1 MTIRTPDPAAPF
13 FDVADP
19 AFSVSSAEVRRAR
32 EAGWYARTSYGLAV
46 LRYDQVSRLIRHPAL
61 RQGSRLWPAH
71 HGITSGPF
79 ADWWASWVLNL
90 EGEAHQRMRR
100 LLSPAFSRRI
110 VEALRPRFGEL
121 AGELADS
128 FAGAGRC
135 EFMADFAEPYAARV
149 IAIMLGIA
157 EDEWPAIAAESATLG
172 LAMGVR
178 IREHLP
184 RIEAALAALYD
195 YADTV
200 IAARRREPLSPR
212 DDLVTCL
219 LKSQSQGDE
228 GGLTEAELRDALVL
242 LIFGGF
248 DTTRNQLGL
257 AMQVFL
263 EHPGQW
269 RLLGERPGLG
279 AAAVEEVM
287 RIRPTTTWVTRE
299 ALDDFVFDGLDI
311 EAGTTIHLF
320 CESAGTDGGQAGG
333 GEFDITATGRPPH
346 FGFGGGIHYCLGH
359 YVARADMATALTV
372 LAGRLEEPR
381 PAGEAAWLPDSGNT
395 GPVRL
400 PIAFTRRPPDGR
412 FHRDEQDQPRGLFG
426 MELPRGQAPG
436 PLPDPAPPPGHV
448 EQEPEAHH
456 DRQEQQDPDAGHGR
470 QDHDRD
476 DHAQRGGQHVDPHPA
491 HVAHDRPVF
500 LGRDLARVPATMA
513 GGAFPAHIVRNV
525 SDPPA
530 VTANGD
536 QGTAHAG
543 IVALRGGPGQIPAG
557 PESRRPP
564 GGSAR

>member
-1 MTIRTPDPAAPF
+1 MTVNKVSSF
-13 FDVADP
+13 FHVADP

-90 EGEAHQRMRR
+90 EGEAHHRMRR

-110 VEALRPRFGEL
+110 VESLRPRFGDL

-128 FAGAGRC
+128 FAGPGRC

-149 IAIMLGIA
+149 IAILLGIA
-157 EDEWPAIAAESATLG
+157 EEEWPVIAAESATVG

-195 YADTV
+195 YADAV
-200 IAARRREPLSPR
+200 IAARRREPR
-212 DDLVTCL
+212 DDLVTSL
-219 LKSQSQGDE
+219 VKSQADE
-228 GGLTEAELRDALVL
+228 DGPTAAGLTGAELRDALVL

-263 EHPGQW
+263 EHPAQW
-269 RLLGERPGLG
+269 RLLGERPELG

-287 RIRPTTTWVTRE
+287 RVRPTTTWVTRE
-299 ALDDFVFDGLDI
+299 ALADFTFDGLDI
-311 EAGTTIHLF
+311 SAGTTIHLF
-320 CESAGTDGGQAGG
+320 CESAGTDTTQAGTAQAGG
-333 GEFDITATGRPPH
+333 WKFDITATGRPPH

-359 YVARADMATALTV
+359 YVARADMGTALTV
-372 LAGRLEEPR
+372 LASRMGDPR
-381 PAGEAAWLPDSGNT
+381 PAGEAVWLPDSGNS

-400 PIAFTRRPPDGR
+400 PISFTRRR
-412 FHRDEQDQPRGLFG
+412 
-426 MELPRGQAPG
+426 
-436 PLPDPAPPPGHV
+436 
-448 EQEPEAHH
+448 
-456 DRQEQQDPDAGHGR
+456 
-470 QDHDRD
+470 
-476 DHAQRGGQHVDPHPA
+476 
-491 HVAHDRPVF
+491 
-500 LGRDLARVPATMA
+500 
-513 GGAFPAHIVRNV
+513 
-525 SDPPA
+525 S
-530 VTANGD
+530 
-536 QGTAHAG
+536 
-543 IVALRGGPGQIPAG
+543 
-557 PESRRPP
+557 
-564 GGSAR
+564 

>member
-1 MTIRTPDPAAPF
+1 
-13 FDVADP
+13 
-19 AFSVSSAEVRRAR
+19 
-32 EAGWYARTSYGLAV
+32 
-46 LRYDQVSRLIRHPAL
+46 
-61 RQGSRLWPAH
+61 
-71 HGITSGPF
+71 
-79 ADWWASWVLNL
+79 
-90 EGEAHQRMRR
+90 MRR

-157 EDEWPAIAAESATLG
+157 EEEWPAIAAESATLG

-184 RIEAALAALYD
+184 RIEAALAALYE

-200 IAARRREPLSPR
+200 IAARRRDPR
-212 DDLVTCL
+212 DDLVTNL
-219 LKSQSQGDE
+219 VKSQADE
-228 GGLTEAELRDALVL
+228 DGLTDAELRDALVL

-269 RLLGERPGLG
+269 RLLGERPELG

-287 RIRPTTTWVTRE
+287 RVRPTTTWVTRE
-299 ALDDFVFDGLDI
+299 ALADFVFDGLDI

-320 CESAGTDGGQAGG
+320 CASAGTDGGQAGG

-359 YVARADMATALTV
+359 YVARADMGAALTV
-372 LAGRLEEPR
+372 LAGRLRDPR
-381 PAGEAAWLPDSGNT
+381 PAGEASWLPDSGNT

-400 PIAFTRRPPDGR
+400 PIAFIGR
-412 FHRDEQDQPRGLFG
+412 
-426 MELPRGQAPG
+426 
-436 PLPDPAPPPGHV
+436 
-448 EQEPEAHH
+448 
-456 DRQEQQDPDAGHGR
+456 
-470 QDHDRD
+470 
-476 DHAQRGGQHVDPHPA
+476 
-491 HVAHDRPVF
+491 
-500 LGRDLARVPATMA
+500 
-513 GGAFPAHIVRNV
+513 
-525 SDPPA
+525 PPA
-530 VTANGD
+530 VTEEPVS
-536 QGTAHAG
+536 Q
-543 IVALRGGPGQIPAG
+543 R
-557 PESRRPP
+557 
-564 GGSAR
+564 

>member
-1 MTIRTPDPAAPF
+1 MITRTPDPAVPF

-19 AFSVSSAEVRRAR
+19 AFCVTSAEVRRAR

-110 VEALRPRFGEL
+110 VEARRPRFGEL

-157 EDEWPAIAAESATLG
+157 EEEWPAIAAESATLG

-184 RIEAALAALYD
+184 RIEAALAALYE

-200 IAARRREPLSPR
+200 IAARRRDPR
-212 DDLVTCL
+212 DDLVTNL
-219 LKSQSQGDE
+219 VKSQVDE
-228 GGLTEAELRDALVL
+228 DGLTDAELRDALVL

-263 EHPGQW
+263 GHPGQW
-269 RLLGERPGLG
+269 RLLGERPELG

-287 RIRPTTTWVTRE
+287 RVRPTTTWVTRE
-299 ALDDFVFDGLDI
+299 ALADFTFDGLDI

-320 CESAGTDGGQAGG
+320 CASAGTDGGQPGG

-372 LAGRLEEPR
+372 LAGRLRDPR
-381 PAGEAAWLPDSGNT
+381 PAGEASWLPDSGNT

-400 PIAFTRRPPDGR
+400 PIALSADHLRSLMNR
-412 FHRDEQDQPRGLFG
+412 FHRDEQD
-426 MELPRGQAPG
+426 
-436 PLPDPAPPPGHV
+436 
-448 EQEPEAHH
+448 
-456 DRQEQQDPDAGHGR
+456 
-470 QDHDRD
+470 
-476 DHAQRGGQHVDPHPA
+476 
-491 HVAHDRPVF
+491 
-500 LGRDLARVPATMA
+500 
-513 GGAFPAHIVRNV
+513 
-525 SDPPA
+525 
-530 VTANGD
+530 
-536 QGTAHAG
+536 
-543 IVALRGGPGQIPAG
+543 
-557 PESRRPP
+557 
-564 GGSAR
+564 

>member
-1 MTIRTPDPAAPF
+1 MITRTPDPAVPF

-19 AFSVSSAEVRRAR
+19 AFSVTSAEVRRAR

-61 RQGSRLWPAH
+61 RQGSRRWPAH

-79 ADWWASWVLNL
+79 ADWWASWVLNQ

-128 FAGAGRC
+128 FAGTGRC

-195 YADTV
+195 YADAV
-200 IAARRREPLSPR
+200 IAARRREPC
-212 DDLVTCL
+212 DDLVTSL
-219 LKSQSQGDE
+219 LKSQSQSQAGE
-228 GGLTEAELRDALVL
+228 GGLTTAELRDALVL

-269 RLLGERPGLG
+269 RLLGERPELG

-287 RIRPTTTWVTRE
+287 RVRPTTTWVTRE
-299 ALDDFVFDGLDI
+299 ALDDFVFDGLDV

-320 CESAGTDGGQAGG
+320 CASAGTDGGQGGG

-372 LAGRLEEPR
+372 LAGRCEDPR
-381 PAGEAAWLPDSGNT
+381 PAGEASWLPDSGNT

-400 PIAFTRRPPDGR
+400 PIAFIGR
-412 FHRDEQDQPRGLFG
+412 
-426 MELPRGQAPG
+426 
-436 PLPDPAPPPGHV
+436 
-448 EQEPEAHH
+448 
-456 DRQEQQDPDAGHGR
+456 
-470 QDHDRD
+470 
-476 DHAQRGGQHVDPHPA
+476 
-491 HVAHDRPVF
+491 
-500 LGRDLARVPATMA
+500 
-513 GGAFPAHIVRNV
+513 
-525 SDPPA
+525 PPA
-530 VTANGD
+530 VTD
-536 QGTAHAG
+536 ERVSQ
-543 IVALRGGPGQIPAG
+543 R
-557 PESRRPP
+557 
-564 GGSAR
+564 

>member
-1 MTIRTPDPAAPF
+1 MISRTPDPAAPF

-19 AFSVSSAEVRRAR
+19 VFSVSSAEVRRAR

-79 ADWWASWVLNL
+79 ADWWSSWVLNM

-110 VEALRPRFGEL
+110 VEALRPRFRGL

-128 FAGAGRC
+128 FAGTGRC

-157 EDEWPAIAAESATLG
+157 EDEWRTIAAESATLG

-195 YADTV
+195 YADAL
-200 IAARRREPLSPR
+200 IAARRREPFGRR
-212 DDLVTCL
+212 DDLVTGL
-219 LKSQSQGDE
+219 VRSQDGED
-228 GGLTEAELRDALVL
+228 GLTSTELRDSLVL

-257 AMQVFL
+257 AMQVFMD
-263 EHPGQW
+263 HPDQW
-269 RLLGERPGLG
+269 RLLGEHPELG

-287 RIRPTTTWVTRE
+287 RVRPTTTWVTRE
-299 ALDDFVFDGLDI
+299 ALTDLTFDGLDI
-311 EAGTTIHLF
+311 KAGTTIHLF
-320 CESAGTDGGQAGG
+320 CESAGTDATQAGA
-333 GEFDITATGRPPH
+333 GEFDITATGRQAH

-359 YVARADMATALTV
+359 YVARADMSTALTV
-372 LAGRLEEPR
+372 LAGRLGEPR
-381 PAGEAAWLPDSGNT
+381 PGGTAIWLPDSGNT

-400 PIAFTRRPPDGR
+400 PIAF
-412 FHRDEQDQPRGLFG
+412 HPR
-426 MELPRGQAPG
+426 
-436 PLPDPAPPPGHV
+436 
-448 EQEPEAHH
+448 
-456 DRQEQQDPDAGHGR
+456 
-470 QDHDRD
+470 
-476 DHAQRGGQHVDPHPA
+476 
-491 HVAHDRPVF
+491 
-500 LGRDLARVPATMA
+500 
-513 GGAFPAHIVRNV
+513 
-525 SDPPA
+525 
-530 VTANGD
+530 
-536 QGTAHAG
+536 QG
-543 IVALRGGPGQIPAG
+543 
-557 PESRRPP
+557 
-564 GGSAR
+564 

>member
-19 AFSVSSAEVRRAR
+19 AFSVSSAEVRRVR

-61 RQGSRLWPAH
+61 RQGSRRWPAH

-90 EGEAHQRMRR
+90 EGEAHHRMRR

-128 FAGAGRC
+128 VAGSGAGRC

-157 EDEWPAIAAESATLG
+157 EEEWPAIAAESATLG

-184 RIEAALAALYD
+184 RIEAALAALYE

-212 DDLVTCL
+212 DDLVTSL
-219 LKSQSQGDE
+219 LKSQSQADE
-228 GGLTEAELRDALVL
+228 GGLTAAELRDALVL

-269 RLLGERPGLG
+269 RLLGERPELG

-287 RIRPTTTWVTRE
+287 RVRPTTTWVTRE
-299 ALDDFVFDGLDI
+299 ALDDFSFDGLDI

-333 GEFDITATGRPPH
+333 GEFDIAATGRPPH

-372 LAGRLEEPR
+372 LAGRLRDPY
-381 PAGEAAWLPDSGNT
+381 PAGEARWLPDSGNT

-400 PIAFTRRPPDGR
+400 PIAFISR
-412 FHRDEQDQPRGLFG
+412 
-426 MELPRGQAPG
+426 
-436 PLPDPAPPPGHV
+436 
-448 EQEPEAHH
+448 
-456 DRQEQQDPDAGHGR
+456 
-470 QDHDRD
+470 
-476 DHAQRGGQHVDPHPA
+476 
-491 HVAHDRPVF
+491 
-500 LGRDLARVPATMA
+500 
-513 GGAFPAHIVRNV
+513 
-525 SDPPA
+525 PPA
-530 VTANGD
+530 VTVGRVS
-536 QGTAHAG
+536 H
-543 IVALRGGPGQIPAG
+543 R
-557 PESRRPP
+557 
-564 GGSAR
+564 